1 MMLCDVESRTIHY
14 DFGTTFIEL
23 LRFNFELENE
33 GEDVEYCIPL
43 KEDNHESLQGRTEEI

>member
-33 GEDVEYCIPL
+33 GEDVEYCVFHNSL
-43 KEDNHESLQGRTEEI
+43 KEDNYGYMEKVD